1 MYDVSSESSRRSSRR
16 RASGRPADPRSIWD
30 RPEPALRRPSHT
42 RDGIARA
49 AIEVADRDGFDAL
62 TMRNVA
68 ARLGAGTM
76 TLYHYVR
83 TKDELFGLVDNALM
97 GELFVPA
104 DELPEGWRA
113 GSREIARRTR
123 DVFVRHPW
131 VPEMPRNFDDGPNSV
146 LHMEQSIAVMAQTGL
161 PITECLELILLVDD
175 YVFGYIERFEPI
187 LRAVGND
194 PASVARE
201 HAAELA
207 ARIERLDSA
216 TFPHVRELFS
226 AETPQ
231 TSIARFIAL
240 AIDPARF
247 DRGLDIVLD
256 GIERRVSRRS
266 LPSAVRGRRKAG
278 RKGQGARGREP

>member
-1 MYDVSSESSRRSSRR
+1 MYDVSGE
-16 RASGRPADPRSIWD
+16 PLQSIWD
-30 RPEPALRRPSHT
+30 RPEPAARRPSHT

-49 AIEVADRDGFDAL
+49 AIEVADEDGFEAL

-97 GELFVPA
+97 GEVVIPA
-104 DELPEGWRA
+104 AELPGGWRA
-113 GSREIARRTR
+113 GTREIAHRTR
-123 DVFVRHPW
+123 DVFLRHPW
-131 VPEMPRNFDDGPNSV
+131 IADMPREFDDGPNAV
-146 LHMEQSIAVMAQTGL
+146 LHMEQSIAVMAQTEL
-161 PITECLELILLVDD
+161 PTADCLELILLVDD

-194 PASVARE
+194 PASIATE
-201 HAAELA
+201 HAPGLETRLK
-207 ARIERLDSA
+207 RLDPE

-226 AETPQ
+226 AEPPE

-247 DRGLDIVLD
+247 DRGLEILLD
-256 GIERRVSRRS
+256 GIEQRVTRH
-266 LPSAVRGRRKAG
+266 
-278 RKGQGARGREP
+278 